1 MSTRPLPPDDTTA
14 DGGRRHR
21 IIDSPLGPITLV
33 VDAADRLTG
42 LYLEGQRYRPV
53 ASDFGMPDDHVA
65 DAAVAQLGEY
75 FAGSRTL
82 FDLEL
87 APRGT
92 TFQRRVWQGLTAV
105 PCGSTT
111 TYGALAASLG
121 MGTGS
126 GRAVGAAVG
135 RNPISI
141 VVPCHRVLGRDGS
154 LTGYSGGLDRK
165 RWLLRHE
172 GAIPDA
178 AA

>member
-1 MSTRPLPPDDTTA
+1 MSTRPAASGGTTPA
-14 DGGRRHR
+14 GPRWHR
-21 IIDSPLGPITLV
+21 VIDSPLGPITLV
-33 VDAADRLTG
+33 LEPDGRLSG

-53 ASDFGMPDDHVA
+53 ASDFGARDDRVA
-65 DAAVAQLGEY
+65 GDVVAQLDEY
-75 FAGSRTL
+75 FAGSRTR
-82 FDLEL
+82 FDLGL
-87 APRGT
+87 APHGT
-92 TFQRRVWQGLTAV
+92 AFQRRVWQGLTAI

-121 MGTGS
+121 MGAGC

-141 VVPCHRVLGRDGS
+141 VVPCHRVVGRDGS